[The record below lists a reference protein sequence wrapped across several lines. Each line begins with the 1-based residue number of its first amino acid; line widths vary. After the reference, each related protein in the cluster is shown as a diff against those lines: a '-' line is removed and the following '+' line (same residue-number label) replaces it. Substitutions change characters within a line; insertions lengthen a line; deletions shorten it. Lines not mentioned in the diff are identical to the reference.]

1 MESRRI
7 RTHVCPSASTGAARE
22 NTNVSVV
29 ETMPKEAGEAG
40 VLLRKVSDSKM
51 IYSQFL
57 PHRIFKILN

>member
-51 IYSQFL
+51 I
-57 PHRIFKILN
+57 

>member
-1 MESRRI
+1 MFKTCSSIVSECCRVESRRI

-51 IYSQFL
+51 V
-57 PHRIFKILN
+57 